1 MVGRKMNNEPV
12 AWMGKDYDGIKTD
25 LYFDVERNKLPYRL
39 YESAIPL
46 YTHPVKKQ
54 DCYGDGNVYRGV
66 RSKDSEIKTV
76 YFNPV
81 KELTD
86 EEIWELHQEHIDEV
100 TCGHSMKTVGFIEF
114 ARAIL
119 RKAQEK

>member
-1 MVGRKMNNEPV
+1 MNNEPV
-12 AWMGKDYDGIKTD
+12 AYINKDDGLVCAKC
-25 LYFDVERNKLPYRL
+25 FN
-39 YESAIPL
+39 PL
-46 YTHPVKKQ
+46 YTHPVKEQ

-66 RSKDSEIKTV
+66 RSKDSEVQTI

-86 EEIWELHQEHIDEV
+86 EEILEIASPMFEDTRYPSTALD
-100 TCGHSMKTVGFIEF
+100 F

-119 RKAQEK
+119 RKAQKK